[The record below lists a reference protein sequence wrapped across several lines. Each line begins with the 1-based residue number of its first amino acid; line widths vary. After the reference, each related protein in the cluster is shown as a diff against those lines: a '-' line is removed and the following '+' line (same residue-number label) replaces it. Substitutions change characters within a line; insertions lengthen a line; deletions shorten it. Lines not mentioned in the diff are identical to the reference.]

1 MDEDIE
7 KNIDNK
13 CIINNQNDLSI
24 TDCICEDNIEINE
37 DSDIENS
44 QIIVPRSFPKDNY
57 TNKMNIS
64 ESFIDN
70 IYEKTDDLIKEWITY
85 KKNKKEYIT
94 NIRTTLDKAI
104 YGQENAKKQLER
116 LIGQWINGKMEGSVI
131 GFAGYQVLVKHLLPK
146 ME

>member
-85 KKNKKEYIT
+85 KKIKK
-94 NIRTTLDKAI
+94 NILLISGLHWIKQYMDKKML
-104 YGQENAKKQLER
+104 KKS
-116 LIGQWINGKMEGSVI
+116 IGKINWSMDKWQNGRECNRI
-131 GFAGYQVLVKHLLPK
+131 CWPTRCW
-146 ME
+146 